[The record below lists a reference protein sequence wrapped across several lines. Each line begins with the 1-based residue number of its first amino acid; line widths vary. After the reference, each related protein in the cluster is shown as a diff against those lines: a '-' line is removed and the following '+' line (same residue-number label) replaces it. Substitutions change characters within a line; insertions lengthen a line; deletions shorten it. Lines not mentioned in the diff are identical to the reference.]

1 MPFGRSRVVF
11 VMDRSVLKTL
21 QTWGRSSL
29 GFMKSPD
36 LGAAQRSGYPC
47 AHFENPMRFLG
58 LTPTLRRP
66 SLWLARAKS
75 KNDQKVGFPGRAY
88 AAIYFGGSATEAAHA
103 KMPHDQHIKGSNG
116 LADSLVR
123 QTECYC

>member
-11 VMDRSVLKTL
+11 VRDRSVLKTL

-29 GFMKSPD
+29 GFMQSPD

-58 LTPTLRRP
+58 LRATLRMP

-75 KNDQKVGFPGRAY
+75 KNDQKLRVPWGAY
-88 AAIYFGGSATEAAHA
+88 AAIYLWMFGHGSSA
-103 KMPHDQHIKGSNG
+103 
-116 LADSLVR
+116 R
-123 QTECYC
+123 QSAS